1 MDPIVQKI
9 WSYAYYIPKNWM
21 LYLQNDWIVSFKGYF
36 VQMIESYISKDWIWC
51 CNIIVHLHKY
61 ALRDLTWYWIEGQD
75 SALVISGVR
84 PINFPPIP
92 VGRYTS
98 LSWIP
103 ILLVLALFV
112 SYLTI
117 SLKKTLLSAWLTF
130 NDSITHDQ
138 VFP

>member
-1 MDPIVQKI
+1 MGSIFYIMLKDWILLSKRFDHMHIIFQKI
-9 WSYAYYIPKNWM
+9 GC
-21 LYLQNDWIVSFKGYF
+21 YLQNDWIVSFKGYF

-51 CNIIVHLHKY
+51 CNIIVHLYKY
-61 ALRDLTWYWIEGQD
+61 ALRDSTWYWIEGQD

-92 VGRYTS
+92 VSRYTS

-117 SLKKTLLSAWLTF
+117 SLKKTLLA
-130 NDSITHDQ
+130 HD
-138 VFP
+138 